1 MSDPHTVGS
10 TFDPLPS
17 AGVSLQVAHIA
28 PDINKTKYEALKF
41 GHLQMLEDL
50 GRKGALLEVHDRLS
64 RLNSWDKDSPAP
76 QDPHHA
82 FIKQEYWSLVEKEK
96 QTRMILNNRELEYQ
110 DALIEQDKLLKQH
123 YEVELENQERNFSAL
138 KDKHKLSE
146 SLHEKEVGVLSE
158 ENSALKEDKYKL
170 EMQLADIV
178 VLSKDVRALK
188 DGLEVMKQ
196 NHDNSL
202 AFAHRHAKSNEAL
215 RKEQNGLETQVSVLE
230 QQLSDH
236 YVALNAIRTEFSGL
250 LSDIPAQVEYRDEH
264 IQGLERK
271 LVQMETRLN
280 QISAK
285 DHQQSSFNETLNEK
299 QKILEQQ
306 QQKIIAS
313 MEKQASSNEA
323 LNRKQKVALQLIK
336 GYATRVQVFEAAQA
350 NLEIAQTNNSTNPE
364 HDHEALKEIVMRL
377 ERDQRREYSALSETN
392 ATGIEAL
399 GKAVTILESNLKDHT
414 LALAELSRTDFP
426 NSLNKKQAEL
436 EELEDEVEDTA
447 VMMRRLSHQF
457 NLLLLYLFLLVLS
470 SLICAA
476 GFWPLRGLPYRG
488 R

>member
-1 MSDPHTVGS
+1 MNPEMSDPPTVGS

-17 AGVSLQVAHIA
+17 AEVDLQIAHIV

-82 FIKQEYWSLVEKEK
+82 FMKQEYWSLVEKEK
-96 QTRMILNNRELEYQ
+96 QTRMILLNQEREYY
-110 DALIEQDKLLKQH
+110 DAVIEQDKLLKQH
-123 YEVELENQERNFSAL
+123 YEGELQNQERENSAL

-146 SLHEKEVGVLSE
+146 SLHEKEVTVLSE
-158 ENSALKEDKYKL
+158 ENRALTEDRYKL
-170 EMQLADIV
+170 EIQLADIV
-178 VLSKDVRALK
+178 VLSEDVRALK

-196 NHDNSL
+196 NHDDSL
-202 AFAHRHAKSNEAL
+202 AFTHRQAKSHEAL
-215 RKEQNGLETQVSVLE
+215 RKKQNDLATQVRQISVLE

-236 YVALNAIRTEFSGL
+236 HEALNAMRKEFSGL
-250 LSDIPAQVEYRDEH
+250 LNDITAQLKYRDEH
-264 IQGLERK
+264 IQGLKRK
-271 LVQMETRLN
+271 LVQMETKLN
-280 QISAK
+280 QLSEH
-285 DHQQSSFNETLNEK
+285 DHQQSRINETLNEK

-306 QQKIIAS
+306 QQENLAS

-323 LNRKQKVALQLIK
+323 LNRKQNVTLQLIK
-336 GYATRVQVFEAAQA
+336 DHATTVQVLKGALA
-350 NLEIAQTNNSTNPE
+350 NLEVAQTDNSTHQENY
-364 HDHEALKEIVMRL
+364 HEALKEIVMRL

-399 GKAVTILESNLKDHT
+399 GNAVKILESNLKDQT
-414 LALAELSRTDFP
+414 SALDELSRPGAD
-426 NSLNKKQAEL
+426 
-436 EELEDEVEDTA
+436 LEDELEDTA

-457 NLLLLYLFLLVLS
+457 NLLLLYLSLLVLS
-470 SLICAA
+470 GMICAV
-476 GFWPLRGLPYRG
+476 GFWPVRGLAYRG

>member
-17 AGVSLQVAHIA
+17 AEVNLQIAHVV

-82 FIKQEYWSLVEKEK
+82 FIKREYWSLVEKEK
-96 QTRMILNNRELEYQ
+96 QTRMMLNNQELEYQ

-123 YEVELENQERNFSAL
+123 YEAELENQECNVSAL

-146 SLHEKEVGVLSE
+146 SLHEKEVRALSE
-158 ENSALKEDKYKL
+158 ENSALKEDRYKL
-170 EMQLADIV
+170 EMQLADVV
-178 VLSKDVRALK
+178 VLSEDVRALK

-196 NHDNSL
+196 NYDNSL
-202 AFAHRHAKSNEAL
+202 AFAHRHAKINEAL
-215 RKEQNGLETQVSVLE
+215 RKKQNDLETQISVLE
-230 QQLSDH
+230 QRPSDH
-236 YVALNAIRTEFSGL
+236 CVALNAIRTEFSGL
-250 LSDIPAQVEYRDEH
+250 LSDIPAQVKYRGEH

-271 LVQMETRLN
+271 LVQMETKLN
-280 QISAK
+280 QLSAN

-299 QKILEQQ
+299 QKTLEQQ

-313 MEKQASSNEA
+313 MERQASSNEA

-336 GYATRVQVFEAAQA
+336 GYATRVQVFEQALA
-350 NLEIAQTNNSTNPE
+350 NLEDAQTDNSTNPE
-364 HDHEALKEIVMRL
+364 HDHEALKEVVMRL

-392 ATGIEAL
+392 ATGIEVL
-399 GKAVTILESNLKDHT
+399 GKAVTILESNLKDQT
-414 LALAELSRTDFP
+414 LALAEL
-426 NSLNKKQAEL
+426 NSLIKKQAK
-436 EELEDEVEDTA
+436 LEDEAEDTA
-447 VMMRRLSHQF
+447 VMTRRLNHQF

-470 SLICAA
+470 GLICAA
-476 GFWPLRGLPYRG
+476 GFWPVRGLPYRG